1 MRQKSMPKALEGMPE
16 VFVSDTGISRS
27 VSRAV
32 KNGQLRKLAPRLY
45 TSNLD
50 DSAEALVRRN
60 LWGIAA
66 GYFPGSII
74 ADRTALES
82 APAHDGSVCLVASAG
97 RSIQLPGYVLRPRR
111 GVAPLPTDRPFL
123 EGLFMSSTARA
134 YLENMQAS
142 RARGGRAART
152 LPRRQIE
159 ERLET
164 LLRRSGDDAVIR
176 LRREIHVA
184 ASALGMPSEAAV
196 LDAII
201 GALLGTQDS
210 PLKAPS
216 ARARSRDR
224 PYDPDR
230 LDLFQALFAA
240 LRDHPPR
247 TRPAAV
253 RDSAS
258 MAALAFFEVYF
269 SNFIEGTEF
278 TVDEAAAIV
287 FHEAIPGERPQ
298 DAHDVRNTWQI
309 VADAREMR
317 RVPKDSKAFIR
328 LAKARHAV
336 LMARRSECRPGAFKE
351 HQNRAGATV
360 FVAPELVVGTLR
372 QGFGYYRGLETP
384 FQRAVFIKF
393 LLSEVHPF
401 VDGNGRMARIM
412 MNAELVSAGEERI
425 VIPTAYRDDYLSA
438 LRALSHSGRPE
449 PLIQM
454 LDYAQRWTAAIAWSS
469 VDDACQE
476 LEQCNAL
483 LDPRTADE
491 TGRRLR
497 MPGTLREPRAD

>member
-1 MRQKSMPKALEGMPE
+1 
-16 VFVSDTGISRS
+16 
-27 VSRAV
+27 
-32 KNGQLRKLAPRLY
+32 
-45 TSNLD
+45 
-50 DSAEALVRRN
+50 
-60 LWGIAA
+60 
-66 GYFPGSII
+66 
-74 ADRTALES
+74 
-82 APAHDGSVCLVASAG
+82 
-97 RSIQLPGYVLRPRR
+97 
-111 GVAPLPTDRPFL
+111 
-123 EGLFMSSTARA
+123 
-134 YLENMQAS
+134 
-142 RARGGRAART
+142 
-152 LPRRQIE
+152 
-159 ERLET
+159 
-164 LLRRSGDDAVIR
+164 
-176 LRREIHVA
+176 
-184 ASALGMPSEAAV
+184 MPSEAAV

-201 GALLGTQDS
+201 EALLGTQDS

-216 ARARSRDR
+216 ARARSRGR
-224 PYDPDR
+224 SYDPDR

-240 LRDHPPR
+240 LRDYPPR
-247 TRPAAV
+247 TRPAAG
-253 RDSAS
+253 RNSES
-258 MAALAFFEVYF
+258 MATLAFFEAYF

-287 FHEAIPGERPQ
+287 FREAIPGERLQ

-309 VADAREMR
+309 VSNAREMR
-317 RVPKDSKAFIR
+317 RISKDPKAFVR

-336 LMARRSECRPGAFKE
+336 LMARRPECRPGAFKE
-351 HQNRAGATV
+351 RQNRAGATV
-360 FVAPELVVGTLR
+360 FVALELVAGTLR

-412 MNAELVSAGEERI
+412 MNAGLVNAGEERI
-425 VIPTAYRDDYLSA
+425 VIPMAYRDDCLSA

-454 LDYAQRWTAAIAWSS
+454 LDYAQRWTAAVPWGS
-469 VDDACQE
+469 VENACRE